1 MILKRFNNKIDLEKD
16 MVQRIHLILKSAIQ
30 KYGNANILLSGGTT
44 PKFLYEALAQLPLD
58 WNQIQVGLVDER
70 YVEKESEYSNAGLIE
85 DCFSKSIGFKLL
97 PMVINS
103 ENLDE
108 NLKQVNFSYLPFK
121 ERIDYCLL
129 GMGEDGHTASL
140 FPGDKASEKSLKGE
154 EINLIQTFAPTE
166 PKTRITCSKEMLRKA
181 QFIDL
186 LIVGEKKLNI
196 FQSASE
202 NHLPITTLINESTNG
217 VTYFAESQL

>member
-44 PKFLYEALAQLPLD
+44 PKFLYEALAELPLD
-58 WNQIQVGLVDER
+58 WTQIQVGLVDER
-70 YVEKESEYSNAGLIE
+70 YVEKESEYSNASLIE
-85 DCFSKSIGFKLL
+85 DCFSKAIGFKLL
-97 PMVINS
+97 PMVNNI

-108 NLKQVNFSYLPFK
+108 NLKQVNLDYQPFH

-140 FPGDKASEKSLKGE
+140 FPGDDSSEKSLNGME
-154 EINLIQTFAPTE
+154 TDILQTFAPAE
-166 PKTRITCSKEMLRKA
+166 PKIRISCSKEMLRNA

-186 LIVGEKKLNI
+186 LILGEKKLNI

-202 NHLPITTLINESTNG
+202 NHLPIASLMNESTNG
-217 VTYFAESQL
+217 VTYFAES

>member
-44 PKFLYEALAQLPLD
+44 PKFLYEALAELPLD
-58 WNQIQVGLVDER
+58 WTQIQVGLVDER
-70 YVEKESEYSNAGLIE
+70 FVEKGSDFSNASLIE
-85 DCFSKSIGFKLL
+85 GCFLKAAGFKLL
-97 PMVINS
+97 PMVNNI

-108 NLKQVNFSYLPFK
+108 NLKQVNLDYQPFLK
-121 ERIDYCLL
+121 RIDYCLL

-140 FPGDKASEKSLKGE
+140 FPGDQASEKSLNGMAV
-154 EINLIQTFAPTE
+154 NVLQTIAPAE
-166 PKTRITCSKEMLRKA
+166 PKIRISCSKEMLRNA

-186 LIVGEKKLNI
+186 LIVGRKKLNI
-196 FQSASE
+196 FQSSSE
-202 NHLPITTLINESTNG
+202 NHLPIAALMNESTDG
-217 VTYFAESQL
+217 VTYFAEN